1 MVRYSFDPKA
11 YGIVLY
17 VNLEGKEKKT
27 IKMIVDTGATYTT
40 IPWETAESMGYE
52 PSLSENRA
60 TITTAEGVLKVP
72 LIKVKTMSVLEKRT
86 KDVTVMVHDL
96 PETSRV
102 DGLLGLSYLR
112 NFRLT
117 IDFRNGI
124 LELE

>member
-1 MVRYSFDPKA
+1 MVKYQFDPKT

-17 VNLEGKEKKT
+17 VTFEGKEKKT

-40 IPWETAESMGYE
+40 IPWSIAESLGYE
-52 PSLSENRA
+52 PHLSEDKA
-60 TITTAEGVLKVP
+60 TITTAEGVIKVP
-72 LIKVKTMSVLEKRT
+72 LIKIDKMNVLEKGA

-112 NFRLT
+112 NFKLT
-117 IDFRNGI
+117 IDFRKGV
-124 LELE
+124 LELV